1 MCDNR
6 FDTALRDSVV
16 ETLEE
21 MFFVRDLGEADPGAP
36 PAGRELM
43 ARVDFVGAPSGWL
56 TLRAGLESARS
67 LAADFLGED
76 QESIADEQATDV
88 FAELA
93 NIVCGA
99 VLTRTE
105 RSSTFRLSS
114 PRISPPQE
122 RSASE
127 DGSEYVVTLAN
138 GPLAV
143 FLKMEESWCPA
154 GEKSVS

>member
-1 MCDNR
+1 MCDSR
-6 FDTALRDSVV
+6 FDTALRESIT
-16 ETLEE
+16 EALEE
-21 MFFVRDLGEADPGAP
+21 MFFVRDLGEGDPGAST
-36 PAGRELM
+36 AGPELM
-43 ARVDFVGAPSGWL
+43 ARVDFAGAPSGWL

-76 QESIADEQATDV
+76 EESIADEQATDV

-105 RSSTFRLSS
+105 SSSTFRLSS
-114 PRISPPQE
+114 PRVFPPQE
-122 RSASE
+122 RQASE

-138 GPLAV
+138 GPLTV
-143 FLKMEESWCPA
+143 FLKTEASLCPA
-154 GEKSVS
+154 GEKSAF